1 MNTVKIPVRRNASN
15 AARSAA
21 ENAVRSRGAN
31 VGRTGNAPR
40 AAAAPPRCIAEENL
54 KDTGFAYTLSLI
66 SGKYKMTVLYTL
78 SEFGVVR
85 FNELKRYIS
94 SVTYKT
100 LSLTLKELERDGL
113 VHREEYPQ
121 IPPKVEYSLT
131 DRGKSLMPIL
141 DALCEW
147 GDKNR
152 L

>member
-1 MNTVKIPVRRNASN
+1 MNTVKIPDRPNASKV
-15 AARSAA
+15 ARSAA
-21 ENAVRSRGAN
+21 NAVRSRGTNA
-31 VGRTGNAPR
+31 GRAGNAPR
-40 AAAAPPRCIAEENL
+40 AADVPPRCIAEENL

>member
-1 MNTVKIPVRRNASN
+1 MNTVKIPDRPNASN

-21 ENAVRSRGAN
+21 ENAVRSRGTNA
-31 VGRTGNAPR
+31 GRVENAPR
-40 AAAAPPRCIAEENL
+40 ATDVPPRCIAEENL

-147 GDKNR
+147 GGKNR